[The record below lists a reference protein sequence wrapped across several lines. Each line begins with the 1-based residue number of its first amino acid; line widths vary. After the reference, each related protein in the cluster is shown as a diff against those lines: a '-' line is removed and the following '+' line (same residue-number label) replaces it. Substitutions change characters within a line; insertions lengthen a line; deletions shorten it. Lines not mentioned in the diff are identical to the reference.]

1 MHWRFVP
8 GGIILSKYN
17 APAMADDANIRKR
30 LLLRTL
36 GSPFVVGPFMMGAT
50 AATATWALGW
60 RPEFG
65 AFALLA
71 GILGAAGMFLTR
83 LLVGGE
89 SLARQLTQEEALQ
102 DQRAAERSLDELD
115 RHLTEADN
123 DPRPE
128 TALRDLRALLQAFE
142 EAENGAAAGHLPMV
156 VELHQRARQL
166 FQQCVQSLVQ
176 SGRLWQTARGLATAA
191 ARTPLLAQRERI
203 IADVQATVKQ
213 LSETLVSVQSL
224 GADATT
230 GSSRELTRM
239 RGELDRSLEVAR
251 TVEER
256 VDALLND
263 SGGAVPAELLQ
274 PKPTTQD

>member
-1 MHWRFVP
+1 
-8 GGIILSKYN
+8 
-17 APAMADDANIRKR
+17 MADDTDIRKR
-30 LLLRTL
+30 LLLRML

-71 GILGAAGMFLTR
+71 GLLASAGMFLTR

-89 SLARQLTQEEALQ
+89 KIARDLTEEAALQ
-102 DQRAAERSLDELD
+102 DQRAAQQSLDDLD
-115 RHLTEADN
+115 RHLTESDN

-128 TALRDLRALLQAFE
+128 SALRDLRALLKAFE
-142 EAENGAAAGHLPMV
+142 EAENSAIAGHLPMV

-166 FQQCVQSLVQ
+166 FQQCVQSLAH
-176 SGRLWQTARGLATAA
+176 SGRLWQTAQGLATPA
-191 ARTPLLAQRERI
+191 ARAPLLAQRERI

-230 GSSRELTRM
+230 GSSRELTRL

-256 VDALLND
+256 VNTLLNE
-263 SGGAVPAELLQ
+263 SGGPVPAELLQ